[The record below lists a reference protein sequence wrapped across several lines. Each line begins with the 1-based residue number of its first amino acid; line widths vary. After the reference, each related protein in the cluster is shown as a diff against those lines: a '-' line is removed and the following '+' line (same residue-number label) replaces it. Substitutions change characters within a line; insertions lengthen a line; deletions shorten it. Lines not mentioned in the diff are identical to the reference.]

1 VLIDDTPWFAA
12 PFFRPPA
19 CLEDAMKIMHINTFD
34 VHGGAARAAYR
45 LFKGLRAI
53 GEDSRLLALQ
63 KTGGDPD
70 VSTLGPVSPEIF
82 ARAQA
87 LQAEMQAEAAP
98 YPALTAPGFVGFHSE
113 RAAAGEALVSQLPD
127 ADVINLHWVRGLID
141 YPAFFASR
149 RPDQPVVWT
158 LHDMHAFTGGCH
170 YAGDCRRF
178 TEACGACPFL
188 GSDDP
193 QDLSARILARK
204 AAALAR
210 RNNRMHIVTPSRWL
224 GREAARSALFRD
236 IPVSVIPY
244 GLEADVFVAHD
255 RQAMR
260 RAFKLPADLK
270 IILFIAHMVD
280 DPRKGLAYLDEAL
293 CRLGPRPDVGLLLV
307 GGGNIALKSQVQHMR
322 AGLVSDDAVVG
333 QLYSAADIVAVPSLE
348 DNLPNTMLEAMAAGT
363 PVIGFDIGGVPDLVI
378 PGETGF
384 LAPAADSAALSAA
397 LATALADRDRLA
409 AMGRMA
415 RARIEREHT
424 LEVQAGRYRALYQ
437 SLLS

>member
-1 VLIDDTPWFAA
+1 
-12 PFFRPPA
+12 
-19 CLEDAMKIMHINTFD
+19 MKILHINTFD
-34 VHGGAARAAYR
+34 IHGGAARAAFR
-45 LFKGLRAI
+45 LFKGLRVI
-53 GEDSRLLALQ
+53 GEESRMLVLQ
-63 KTGGDPD
+63 KTGNDPD
-70 VSTLGPVSPEIF
+70 AATLGPVSPEQM

-87 LQAEMQAEAAP
+87 IQAEIQAEAAP
-98 YPALTAPGFVGFHSE
+98 YPVLTAPGFVSFHSE
-113 RAAAGEALVSQLPD
+113 RAAPGEILVSQLPP

-141 YPAFFASR
+141 YPSFFASR
-149 RPDQPVVWT
+149 SPDQPVVWT

-170 YAGDCRRF
+170 YAGGCERF
-178 TEACGACPFL
+178 TQGCGACPFL
-188 GSDDP
+188 SSDDP
-193 QDLSARILARK
+193 ADLSARILERK
-204 AAALAR
+204 IAALAR

-244 GLEADVFVAHD
+244 GLETDTFVVHD

-260 RAFKLPADLK
+260 QAFKLPPDLK

-280 DPRKGLAYLDEAL
+280 DPRKGLSYLDEAL
-293 CRLGPRPDVGLLLV
+293 SRLGPRPDVALLLV
-307 GGGNIALKSQVQHMR
+307 GGGNVTLKSQVHHLR
-322 AGLVSDDAVVG
+322 TGLVSDDATVG
-333 QLYSAADIVAVPSLE
+333 RLYSAADIVAVPSLE

-378 PGETGF
+378 PGETGW
-384 LAPAADSAALSAA
+384 LAPPADGEALSAA
-397 LATALADRDRLA
+397 LATALGDPAHLA

-424 LEVQAGRYRALYQ
+424 LEVQASRYRDLYH